1 MRVGEILKTVKHLT
15 MGRICSRQAS
25 VLTVLFRK
33 CLLCRRNFW
42 KMGMGGKYASLKGAF
57 GSFCMKKVNAELI
70 RIGSRQRKAE
80 GERERGGGDWRQRR
94 REGAWPS
101 LPQRRELC
109 SCCRASGPLVPLIG
123 LRTSYSKRWHFSIL
137 NWRNLRN
144 SNYGKDSLTFP
155 WCMCTQLCLT
165 LCGPMECSLPG
176 SSVHG
181 IFQARILGW
190 IAIPHSGDL
199 PNPGTEPMSPSSPA
213 LAGRFFTTS
222 ATWEPFVPEAGHKI
236 LMWRGAL
243 LWEERSNL
251 IAKDGG
257 GGGEWLRRIW
267 TLC

>member
-1 MRVGEILKTVKHLT
+1 MRAGKILKTVKHLT

-25 VLTVLFRK
+25 VLTVLFHK

-42 KMGMGGKYASLKGAF
+42 KMGMGGKYASLKGAC

-80 GERERGGGDWRQRR
+80 GWGETGDRDGGRERDRACPNAGSCVPAAERQ
-94 REGAWPS
+94 AH
-101 LPQRRELC
+101 C
-109 SCCRASGPLVPLIG
+109 IPLIG
-123 LRTSYSKRWHFSIL
+123 LTTSYSKRWHFSIL

-144 SNYGKDSLTFP
+144 SNCGKDSLTFP
-155 WCMCTQLCLT
+155 WCMCAQLCLT

-181 IFQARILGW
+181 IFQARILDW
-190 IAIPHSGDL
+190 IAIPYSGDL
-199 PNPGTEPMSPSSPA
+199 PNPGTEPMSLASPA

-222 ATWEPFVPEAGHKI
+222 ATWEPFVPEAGQKT
-236 LMWRGAL
+236 LTWRGAL
-243 LWEERSNL
+243 LWEERNNL
-251 IAKDGG
+251 IAKDGA
-257 GGGEWLRRIW
+257 GGGEWLRGIW

>member
-1 MRVGEILKTVKHLT
+1 MLSSSGLEADKGKQREKERGVGGT
-15 MGRICSRQAS
+15 GDRD
-25 VLTVLFRK
+25 
-33 CLLCRRNFW
+33 
-42 KMGMGGKYASLKGAF
+42 GG
-57 GSFCMKKVNAELI
+57 
-70 RIGSRQRKAE
+70 
-80 GERERGGGDWRQRR
+80 RERDRACPNAG
-94 REGAWPS
+94 
-101 LPQRRELC
+101 
-109 SCCRASGPLVPLIG
+109 SCVPAAECQAHCVPLIG

-190 IAIPHSGDL
+190 IAIPYSGDL

-222 ATWEPFVPEAGHKI
+222 TTWEPFVPEAGHKI